1 MPILMPT
8 ADELQRIPR
17 HKRER
22 IQRAIVN
29 ILTGVG
35 DLADEHA
42 QQIHQRRQFGDLVI
56 RDARILEQ
64 SEPRD
69 SPTDIAQRRIELLA
83 AVSTPVQTPVHRKR
97 IVREANAIPI
107 ISSISPRI
115 PAATSDTHRIL

>member
-1 MPILMPT
+1 MPALMPT
-8 ADELQRIPR
+8 PEELQRIPR

-22 IQRAIVN
+22 IQRAIVS

-42 QQIHQRRQFGDLVI
+42 QRVEQRRKFGDLVL

-69 SPTDIAQRRIELLA
+69 SPTEIQQRRIELLA
-83 AVSTPVQTPVHRKR
+83 ALSTSVQTPVHRKR
-97 IVREANAIPI
+97 IVREANAIPLYTPVTPWRNANETRTI
-107 ISSISPRI
+107 
-115 PAATSDTHRIL
+115 

>member
-1 MPILMPT
+1 MPIIMPT

-35 DLADEHA
+35 DLADEQA
-42 QQIHQRRQFGDLVI
+42 QQIQQRRQFGDLVI

-69 SPTDIAQRRIELLA
+69 SPTDIAQRRIALLQA
-83 AVSTPVQTPVHRKR
+83 
-97 IVREANAIPI
+97 
-107 ISSISPRI
+107 ISPNTPRQRLI
-115 PAATSDTHRIL
+115 REVNATPSQRPSQRPAQPTTQEQP

>member
-1 MPILMPT
+1 MPALMPT
-8 ADELQRIPR
+8 PEELQRIPR

-22 IQRAIVN
+22 IQRAIVS

-42 QQIHQRRQFGDLVI
+42 QRVEQRRKFGDLVL

-69 SPTDIAQRRIELLA
+69 SPTDIAQRRAELLM
-83 AVSTPVQTPVHRKR
+83 AVSHNCANDVDRRR

-107 ISSISPRI
+107 ISSSSPRI
-115 PAATSDTHRIL
+115 SASTSDAHRIL